1 MNQELISLRATAES
15 LATFMTNIVTD
26 IDNGTYT
33 VLKAYCDRDDMEIGD
48 YSILGALTQFI
59 SGVSE

>member
-1 MNQELISLRATAES
+1 
-15 LATFMTNIVTD
+15 MTNIVTD

-33 VLKAYCDRDDMEIGD
+33 VIKAYCDRDDMEIGD

-59 SGVSE
+59 SGAAA